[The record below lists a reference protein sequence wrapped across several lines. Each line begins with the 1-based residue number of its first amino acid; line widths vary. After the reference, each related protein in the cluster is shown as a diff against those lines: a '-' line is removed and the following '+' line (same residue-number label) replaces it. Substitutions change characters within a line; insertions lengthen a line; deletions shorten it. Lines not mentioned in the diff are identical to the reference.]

1 MDSIRSVRSPS
12 RLGRIAAAGL
22 LSLGMAALA
31 GGNAQAR
38 GPESLSDL
46 AEQLIDSVVNI
57 STSQNVA
64 AQRAVPTPEAQPG
77 SPFEEF
83 FEDFFNKRGGE
94 GRPRR
99 VSSLGSGF
107 VLDAAGVVITNN
119 HVIESADEIVVNFND
134 GSKLVA
140 ELVGKDPKTD
150 LAVLRVKPT
159 KPLKAVG
166 FGDSDKLR
174 VGDWVMAIGNPFG
187 LGGTVTAG
195 IVSARNRDIN
205 SGPYDNYIQT
215 DAAINRG
222 NSGGPLFD
230 MNGAVVGINTAIISP
245 TGGSIGIGFAIPAAN
260 ARGVVDQLLQ
270 FGETRRGWLGVRIQ
284 QVTDDIAESLKL
296 GEPRGALIAGV
307 NSDGPAQK
315 AGIEPGDV
323 VLSFDGKPIKEMRDL
338 PRFVADTPIGKE
350 VDIVVLRKGEQQTKR
365 VVVARL
371 IEEEPKKASLTPD
384 AKTEEVAKLA
394 LGLTLSTLTDE
405 LKKKHGITG
414 DLKGVVVTEV
424 DPKSAAADKQIQVGD
439 MILEVGQ
446 ETVTTPA
453 DISARIEALKKE
465 GRKTALFQ
473 VANPKGEI
481 RFVAL
486 SLE

>member
-1 MDSIRSVRSPS
+1 
-12 RLGRIAAAGL
+12 
-22 LSLGMAALA
+22 
-31 GGNAQAR
+31 
-38 GPESLSDL
+38 
-46 AEQLIDSVVNI
+46 
-57 STSQNVA
+57 
-64 AQRAVPTPEAQPG
+64 
-77 SPFEEF
+77 
-83 FEDFFNKRGGE
+83 
-94 GRPRR
+94 
-99 VSSLGSGF
+99 
-107 VLDAAGVVITNN
+107 
-119 HVIESADEIVVNFND
+119 
-134 GSKLVA
+134 
-140 ELVGKDPKTD
+140 
-150 LAVLRVKPT
+150 
-159 KPLKAVG
+159 
-166 FGDSDKLR
+166 
-174 VGDWVMAIGNPFG
+174 
-187 LGGTVTAG
+187 
-195 IVSARNRDIN
+195 
-205 SGPYDNYIQT
+205 
-215 DAAINRG
+215 
-222 NSGGPLFD
+222 
-230 MNGAVVGINTAIISP
+230 
-245 TGGSIGIGFAIPAAN
+245 
-260 ARGVVDQLLQ
+260 
-270 FGETRRGWLGVRIQ
+270 
-284 QVTDDIAESLKL
+284 
-296 GEPRGALIAGV
+296 
-307 NSDGPAQK
+307 
-315 AGIEPGDV
+315 V